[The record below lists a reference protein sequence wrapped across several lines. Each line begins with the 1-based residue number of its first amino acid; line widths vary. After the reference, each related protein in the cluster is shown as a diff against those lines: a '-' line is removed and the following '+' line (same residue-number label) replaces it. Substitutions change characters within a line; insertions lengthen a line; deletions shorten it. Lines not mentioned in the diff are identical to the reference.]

1 MSNNEPVMH
10 YKWLLYCY
18 LLSIKL
24 LSDPLPQSINLS
36 PILKD
41 AAQSIGLMD
50 TLTRRNHEI
59 DFVNKM
65 CQSQFDTKVYL
76 PGFVPFKV

>member
-41 AAQSIGLMD
+41 AARSIGL
-50 TLTRRNHEI
+50 
-59 DFVNKM
+59 
-65 CQSQFDTKVYL
+65 C
-76 PGFVPFKV
+76 VPHRPLLLMPTICVKTCGLHAYMLKY